1 MVASAAIFGLFL
13 PTVASAA
20 VVPNDTFWQ
29 KAWHLRQIHAEDAWE
44 VATGS
49 ADIIVA
55 MIDGGVD
62 IAHPDL
68 EPNIWT
74 NTREIPGDGL
84 DNDGNGYRDDVH
96 GWNYV
101 TDSGDVRPVYLRDQ
115 SDEAWSHGTITA
127 SLLGAVGDNG
137 RGITGIAWDIRIM
150 PLVVLDGDGN
160 GGTRN
165 IIHAMR
171 YAMAQGAKIINLS
184 LVGYEYDEALAQ
196 MVERAYDAGIL
207 VVAATGN
214 EGGMES
220 GIDLDFMPGYPA
232 CLDAGKRNLILGVSG
247 TDTLDQK
254 APYANYG
261 HDCTDLSAP
270 GQEMFAARP
279 RYPRGESVPTSTVSG
294 YIGDVTGTSLSAPLV
309 SGVAALLWTV
319 RPEWTVAQVR
329 DRILETSDPI
339 DSVLPEQQKGK
350 LGRGR
355 LNAGRALAGLGSA
368 TTTLASR
375 PRTASS
381 TVQLVSSPRSPF
393 VTFVDGRGRS
403 EKRAPYGEKVPGT
416 QAVRLS
422 DGGWLLF
429 PTRGGGHAM
438 LFNAEGKLIASGFP
452 FGRVRNGAWLLQA
465 TKQGTITVIGPG
477 GYRTQR
483 PATTATW
490 KAL

>member
-1 MVASAAIFGLFL
+1 VAAVFCLLLPSFAQAAII
-13 PTVASAA
+13 
-20 VVPNDTFWQ
+20 PNDTFWQ
-29 KAWHLRQIHAEDAWE
+29 KEWHLRQIHAEDAWE
-44 VATGS
+44 VTTGS
-49 ADIIVA
+49 AEVIVA
-55 MIDGGVD
+55 LIDGGVD
-62 IAHPDL
+62 IAHPEL

-101 TDSGDVRPVYLRDQ
+101 TDSGDVRPVYLRTQ

-127 SLLGAVGDNG
+127 SLLGAVGNND
-137 RGITGIAWDIRIM
+137 RGVMGVAWKVRIM

-165 IIHAMR
+165 IIYAMR
-171 YAMAQGAKIINLS
+171 YAMAQGAKVINLS
-184 LVGYEYDEALAQ
+184 LVGYEYDE
-196 MVERAYDAGIL
+196 ERAHDAGVL

-279 RYPRGESVPTSTVSG
+279 RYPRGDAATSTVSG
-294 YIGDVTGTSLSAPLV
+294 YIDDVTGTSLATPLV
-309 SGVAALLWTV
+309 SGVAVLLWSV
-319 RPEWTVAQVR
+319 HPEWTVDQVR
-329 DRILETSDPI
+329 DRILDTVDPI
-339 DSVLPEQQKGK
+339 DSLLPERLRGK
-350 LGRGR
+350 MGMGR

-368 TTTLASR
+368 TTTLTGPQPA
-375 PRTASS
+375 ASS
-381 TVQLVSSPRSPF
+381 TVKLISNPRSPF
-393 VTFVDGRGRS
+393 VTFVDAQGRS
-403 EKRAPYGEKVPGT
+403 EKRAPYGEKVLGT
-416 QAVRLS
+416 QAVRLA

-429 PTRGGGHAM
+429 PIRGGGHVM

-452 FGRVRNGAWLLQA
+452 FGRVRNGAWLVQV
-465 TKQGTITVIGPG
+465 TKQGMVSVSGPG
-477 GYRTQR
+477 GFRTQR
-483 PATTATW
+483 PATIAAW
-490 KAL
+490 KTL